1 VQTVGGP
8 PFRLSCR
15 TNDSRTPTSPCA
27 QVIAGNTSV
36 SHISHVG
43 SQVFRCQMNECSC
56 LDRPVQ
62 DSPGGKARD
71 GGIFH
76 FSAFLVPLLTEY
88 VSRMSKN
95 GITDSS
101 MIGIVPAVPGLP

>member
-1 VQTVGGP
+1 MR
-8 PFRLSCR
+8 RLR
-15 TNDSRTPTSPCA
+15 CA
-27 QVIAGNTSV
+27 MEKDTCFKLTRHDLV
-36 SHISHVG
+36 SYLQLISLLA
-43 SQVFRCQMNECSC
+43 C

-71 GGIFH
+71 CGIFH
-76 FSAFLVPLLTEY
+76 FSALLVPLLTEY

-95 GITDSS
+95 GIKDSS

>member
-1 VQTVGGP
+1 MR
-8 PFRLSCR
+8 RLR
-15 TNDSRTPTSPCA
+15 CA
-27 QVIAGNTSV
+27 MEKRYLSQAHAARFVLYLQL
-36 SHISHVG
+36 ISLLA
-43 SQVFRCQMNECSC
+43 C

-71 GGIFH
+71 CGIFH
-76 FSAFLVPLLTEY
+76 FSALLVPLLTEY

-95 GITDSS
+95 GIKDSS